1 MRTMQFGKRIAQ
13 RRQSGQAMI
22 ETILVLTFILLPLLL
37 NALNLG
43 YFFIALVNLQSST
56 RTGAEYSI
64 VGSASP
70 TSALIPPATSSAT
83 CAACTVSHI
92 VTVDL
97 TDAPGGSA
105 NTAVQV
111 CSDSNGLNNPGKAT
125 QSAKCTTAGTI
136 PGTYSFP
143 SPDLEPETNGAG
155 IPAFVLNRVDVAY
168 KFTPLIPG
176 AIFNAGLLGF
186 PRCGGAG
193 TRSCCNA
200 DGTCVLHRYSQMRE
214 LGP

>member
-1 MRTMQFGKRIAQ
+1 MRTMRFGKHILRKQ
-13 RRQSGQAMI
+13 QSGQAMI
-22 ETILVLTFILLPLLL
+22 ETILVFTFILLPLLL

-43 YFFIALVNLQSST
+43 YFFIALINLQSAT

-64 VGSASP
+64 IGSASP
-70 TSALIPPATSSAT
+70 TAAIIPPATSST
-83 CAACTVSHI
+83 VCANCTVSH
-92 VTVDL
+92 VVNVDL
-97 TDAPGGSA
+97 TAAPGGST

-111 CSDSNGLNNPGKAT
+111 CSSSNGLNNPGTAT

-136 PGTYSFP
+136 PGSYTFP
-143 SPDLEPETNGAG
+143 AAEVEPETKGG

-186 PRCGGAG
+186 PTCSASG

-200 DGTCVLHRYSQMRE
+200 NGTCILHRFSEMRE
-214 LGP
+214 IGP